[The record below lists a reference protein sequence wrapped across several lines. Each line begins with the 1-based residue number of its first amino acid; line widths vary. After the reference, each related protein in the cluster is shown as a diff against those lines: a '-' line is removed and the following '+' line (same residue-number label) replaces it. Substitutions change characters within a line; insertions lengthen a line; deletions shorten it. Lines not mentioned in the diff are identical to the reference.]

1 MAPPTTPADA
11 PTQRRPI
18 AHVISASASPASADG
33 KRAAVSLTP
42 ATVYAAAT
50 IQ

>member
-1 MAPPTTPADA
+1 MAPPTTPTDG

-33 KRAAVSLTP
+33 KRAAVSVMPVTEY
-42 ATVYAAAT
+42 ATAT